1 MKTTSKKQ
9 LRSDQTRNNAAPDS
23 YKNNVKTL
31 KTLTNNLQLN
41 DILDVN
47 ITSVGFNQIGIA
59 EFFNGYSILVPNVN
73 VGDYVKVQILKISSS
88 KTKYAIAKLLQVIKN
103 SETLL
108 PLSVGEVLDLTIH
121 ANGATKSGIIE
132 LPNNYKIIVPN
143 TKAGDQVKL
152 EISRIKKNY
161 AFGKVLNYLNGTGTW
176 VETTKSDS
184 SEKATREIQFTQNLV
199 KDSQFTLIIPNTTK
213 FYGNH
218 LVVKL
223 AEKLLLL
230 KLSLG
235 VKKGDKVRVKI
246 RKVSSTFVIGKVI
259 SINPLSENQ
268 KQFKITNSIK
278 TMLKHGMHYGEKAVK
293 CHARMRKFIWI
304 RKKGSNMNRPF
315 IKKGRHLLNLL
326 KTRRC
331 LVKALQQLAK
341 YALKGRTFLFVGTK
355 KSASALIAR
364 AALLTKTSFFVNTR
378 WLGGMLTNWKTI
390 LKSISKIKPI
400 LKEKQKIIKNILEK
414 RQRIKLRLFK
424 KVSLLRM
431 KSQELI
437 KKGKKLI
444 FKVKQNKEE
453 FLNTN
458 QKLLKKR
465 EQLIQKAD
473 LLIQIYKNLLTKNK
487 DINTQN
493 LEFSEKANQL
503 IKRKKN
509 LVKQLLVNKKQLREL
524 QILFLLSTELTKLK
538 QIKNQQG
545 KTLWT
550 MAYGKLVNF
559 TKANNLNQNLV
570 PTPPKEVL
578 NKILITMRKTSEVLT
593 NNFSNLASNRSK
605 TEVTNIVL
613 FSKLLNKFSDF
624 MPFIKNYMQIIQ
636 TRLINITTILANL
649 TENIKL
655 VKQQVA
661 DFAKI
666 QIKLLENINFIKTK
680 LLVERKLMQNLKLKL
695 KKLASE
701 QRLLRFLPKLRSLS
715 KSTDKISQTIQIVMK
730 KFVDPKM
737 VYPMD
742 AIYDEKLKANSNK
755 LAAARKKKWQRL
767 EKYFGGISKMAA
779 MRQSNINKNVAII
792 IGQQEELNAVRE
804 CKKLGIKMFHIVDTN
819 CNPLLADHI
828 IPANDDSRNSIKFV
842 LNKMLKNIRLAQ
854 KIRNKIILK
863 QLRSSKNFV

>member
-1 MKTTSKKQ
+1 MNTTSTKKHS
-9 LRSDQTRNNAAPDS
+9 RSTKGRNQTRQT
-23 YKNNVKTL
+23 YKNNVNEL
-31 KTLTNNLQLN
+31 KTLVTKLQVG

-47 ITSVGFNQIGIA
+47 ITSLGFTKMGIA

-73 VGDYVKVQILKISSS
+73 VGDYVKVQIVKISSA
-88 KTKYAIAKLLQVIKN
+88 KTKYAIAKLLEIIKHTEN
-103 SETLL
+103 KL
-108 PLSVGEVLDLTIH
+108 PIIIGEVLDLTIQTTGA
-121 ANGATKSGIIE
+121 ANSGIIT

-143 TKAGDQVKL
+143 TKPGDQVKIQ
-152 EISRIKKNY
+152 ISRVKKNY
-161 AFGKVLNYLNGTGTW
+161 AFGKVLNFLNKTL
-176 VETTKSDS
+176 S
-184 SEKATREIQFTQNLV
+184 SEQPTTTTLLTDKLV
-199 KDSQFTLIIPNTTK
+199 TGSQLTVIIPNNTK

-218 LVVKL
+218 LVLKFR
-223 AEKLLLL
+223 EKFLLL

-235 VKKGDKVRVKI
+235 VQKGDKVRVKLT
-246 RKVSSTFVIGKVI
+246 KLSSNFVIGKVI
-259 SINPLSENQ
+259 NINPLSEND
-268 KQFKITNSIK
+268 KQSKIKNSIK

-304 RKKGSNMNRPF
+304 RKKGNNLNRPL

-331 LVKALQQLAK
+331 LIKALQQLSK

-390 LKSISKIKPI
+390 LKSISKIKPL

-414 RQRIKLRLFK
+414 RERIKLRLFK
-424 KVSLLRM
+424 KVSLLRI

-437 KKGKKLI
+437 QKGKKLI
-444 FKVKQNKEE
+444 CKVKQNKEQ
-453 FLNTN
+453 FLNIN
-458 QKLLKKR
+458 KKLLNKR
-465 EQLIQKAD
+465 EQLIQKGE
-473 LLIQIYKNLLTKNK
+473 LLIQIYKNLITKNNNLTAK
-487 DINTQN
+487 N
-493 LEFSEKANQL
+493 LESTEKANQL

-509 LVKQLLVNKKQLREL
+509 LVKQLLTSKKQLREL
-524 QILFLLSTELTKLK
+524 QLFLLLSTELTKLK
-538 QIKNQQG
+538 QIKSKQG
-545 KTLWT
+545 KKLWT
-550 MAYGKLVNF
+550 MAYGKLLNLTKQNNF
-559 TKANNLNQNLV
+559 RENLV

-578 NKILITMRKTSEVLT
+578 NKMLITMRKTSEILT
-593 NNFSNLASNRSK
+593 NNSSNLLINRSK
-605 TEVTNIVL
+605 TEGNNIIL

-624 MPFIKNYMQIIQ
+624 TPFITNYMQIIK
-636 TRLINITTILANL
+636 TRLTSITFILANL

-655 VKQQVA
+655 VKKHITTYN
-661 DFAKI
+661 DI
-666 QIKLLENINFIKTK
+666 QKKLVTNINFIKTK
-680 LLVERKLMQNLKLKL
+680 LLVERKVMHNLKLQL

-715 KSTDKISQTIQIVMK
+715 KSTDKIAQTIQIVMK

-742 AIYDEKLKANSNK
+742 AIYDEKLKSKSNK

-779 MRQSNINKNVAII
+779 MRQSNISNNVAII

-828 IPANDDSRNSIKFV
+828 IPANDDSRNSIKFI

-854 KIRNKIILK
+854 KIRNKLLIK
-863 QLRSSKNFV
+863 QLRPSKKFV

>member
-1 MKTTSKKQ
+1 MKTNLKKQTRSSQLGNNSTRQTSKEFKMF
-9 LRSDQTRNNAAPDS
+9 NN
-23 YKNNVKTL
+23 TM
-31 KTLTNNLQLN
+31 QIG

-47 ITSVGFNQIGIA
+47 ITSLGFNQIGIA

-73 VGDYVKVQILKISSS
+73 VGDYVKVQIVKLNSS
-88 KTKYAIAKLLQVIKN
+88 KTKYAIAKLLEVIKKT
-103 SETLL
+103 ETKL
-108 PLSVGEVLDLTIH
+108 PINVGEFLDFKIQNTGA
-121 ANGATKSGIIE
+121 ANSGIIE
-132 LPNNYKIIVPN
+132 LPNNYKIIIPN
-143 TKAGDQVKL
+143 TKPGDEVKIQ
-152 EISRIKKNY
+152 ISRVKKHY
-161 AFGKVLNYLNGTGTW
+161 AFAKVVNFLNQTSATQNDFPKLGASQTVTTGTQL
-176 VETTKSDS
+176 TIS
-184 SEKATREIQFTQNLV
+184 
-199 KDSQFTLIIPNTTK
+199 IPNNAK
-213 FYGNH
+213 FYDNH
-218 LVVKL
+218 LVLKFE
-223 AEKLLLL
+223 EKLLLL

-235 VKKGDKVRVKI
+235 VQKGDKVRIKI
-246 RKVSSTFVIGKVI
+246 TKVNENIVIAKVLQ
-259 SINPLSENQ
+259 INPLSESRKNLTI
-268 KQFKITNSIK
+268 KANIK

-304 RKKGSNMNRPF
+304 RKKGTNVNRPL
-315 IKKGRHLLNLL
+315 IKKGRHFLNLL

-331 LVKALQQLAK
+331 LIKSLQQLAK
-341 YALKGRTFLFVGTK
+341 YAVKGRTFLFVGTK
-355 KSASALIAR
+355 KSASALVAR

-424 KVSLLRM
+424 KVSLLRI

-444 FKVKQNKEE
+444 FKVKQNKEQ

-465 EQLIQKAD
+465 DQLIEKGE
-473 LLIQIYKNLLTKNK
+473 LLIQVYKNLIKKNK
-487 DINTQN
+487 DLTGKTVE
-493 LEFSEKANQL
+493 LTEKGNQL

-509 LVKQLLVNKKQLREL
+509 LIKQLLLNKKQLREL
-524 QILFLLSTELTKLK
+524 QVLFVLSTELTKLK
-538 QIKNQQG
+538 QLKSEQG
-545 KTLWT
+545 KTIWT
-550 MAYGKLVNF
+550 MGYAKLSNLEKEN
-559 TKANNLNQNLV
+559 TLNQNVV
-570 PTPPKEVL
+570 PSPPKEVL
-578 NKILITMRKTSEVLT
+578 NKMLTTMRKTSELLINSSST
-593 NNFSNLASNRSK
+593 ILSNRTK
-605 TEVTNIVL
+605 TEVNTNIIL
-613 FSKLLNKFSDF
+613 LSKLLNKFSEF
-624 MPFIKNYMQIIQ
+624 MPFIKNFINLIEI
-636 TRLINITTILANL
+636 RLKNITNILINL

-655 VKQQVA
+655 VKVQMHEFNTLQ
-661 DFAKI
+661 K
-666 QIKLLENINFIKTK
+666 KLVENINFVKTK
-680 LLVERKLMQNLKLKL
+680 LQFERKSMQNLKLKL

-715 KSTDKISQTIQIVMK
+715 KASDKIAQTIQIVMK

-742 AIYDEKLKANSNK
+742 AIYDDKLKSNSNK

-779 MRQSNINKNVAII
+779 MRQTNINKNVAII

-828 IPANDDSRNSIKFV
+828 IPANDDSRNSIKFI
-842 LNKMLKNIRLAQ
+842 LNKMLQNIRLAQ
-854 KIRNKIILK
+854 KIRNKIMLK
-863 QLRSSKNFV
+863 NLRSSKKFI

>member
-1 MKTTSKKQ
+1 MKTSSKKQ
-9 LRSDQTRNNAAPDS
+9 TPSNSKRSNSTQQNYN
-23 YKNNVKTL
+23 NNVKDL
-31 KTLTNNLQLN
+31 KNLTNNIQIG

-47 ITSVGFNQIGIA
+47 ITSIAFNKIGIA
-59 EFFNGYSILVPNVN
+59 EFFNSYSILIPNVN
-73 VGDYVKVQILKISSS
+73 VGDYVKVQIVKINSS
-88 KTKYAIAKLLQVIKN
+88 KTKYAIAKLLQVIKEA
-103 SETLL
+103 ETKL
-108 PLSVGEVLDLTIH
+108 PISVGEVLDLTIQTS
-121 ANGATKSGIIE
+121 GTKKSGIIE

-143 TKAGDQVKL
+143 TKSGDEVKI
-152 EISRIKKNY
+152 EISRVKKNY
-161 AFGKVLNYLNGTGTW
+161 AFGKVLNFLNSTMAAEKQLSQSIGLLQL
-176 VETTKSDS
+176 TKG
-184 SEKATREIQFTQNLV
+184 
-199 KDSQFTLIIPNTTK
+199 SQLTLNIPNNTK

-218 LVVKL
+218 LVLKFD
-223 AEKLLLL
+223 EKLLLL

-235 VKKGDKVRVKI
+235 VKNGDKVRIKI
-246 RKVSSTFVIGKVI
+246 TKVDENFVIGKVLH
-259 SINPLSENQ
+259 INPVSETN
-268 KQFKITNSIK
+268 KKLKIKTSIK

-304 RKKGSNMNRPF
+304 RKKGTNINRPL

-331 LVKALQQLAK
+331 LIKALQQLSK

-355 KSASALIAR
+355 KSASALVAR

-424 KVSLLRM
+424 KVSLLRI

-453 FLNTN
+453 FLRTN
-458 QKLLKKR
+458 QQLLIKR
-465 EQLIQKAD
+465 EQLIQKGD
-473 LLIQIYKNLLTKNK
+473 LLIQIYKNLITKNK
-487 DINTQN
+487 DLTTKT
-493 LEFSEKANQL
+493 LELTEKGNQL

-509 LVKQLLVNKKQLREL
+509 LIKQLLVNKKQLREL
-524 QILFLLSTELTKLK
+524 QVLFLLSTELTKLK
-538 QIKNQQG
+538 QIKSQQG

-550 MAYGKLVNF
+550 MAYGKLSEL
-559 TKANNLNQNLV
+559 TKENNLNQNV
-570 PTPPKEVL
+570 IPSPPKEVL
-578 NKILITMRKTSEVLT
+578 NKMLTTMRKTAEMLT
-593 NNFSNLASNRSK
+593 NSSASVLSNRTK

-613 FSKLLNKFSDF
+613 LSKLLNKFSEF
-624 MPFIKNYMQIIQ
+624 MPFIKNYMNIIEI
-636 TRLINITTILANL
+636 RLKNIIIILANL

-655 VKQQVA
+655 IKVQIV
-661 DFAKI
+661 DFNNLQK
-666 QIKLLENINFIKTK
+666 KLVGNINFVK
-680 LLVERKLMQNLKLKL
+680 RKLVSEGKLMHSLKLKL

-715 KSTDKISQTIQIVMK
+715 KASDKIAQTIQIVMK

-742 AIYDEKLKANSNK
+742 AIYDDKLKSKSNK

-779 MRQSNINKNVAII
+779 MRQTTINKNVAII

-828 IPANDDSRNSIKFV
+828 IPANDDSRNSIKFI

-854 KIRNKIILK
+854 KIRNKISVK
-863 QLRSSKNFV
+863 QLRQSKKFV

>member
-1 MKTTSKKQ
+1 MKTTLKKES
-9 LRSDQTRNNAAPDS
+9 RSNQGRNNSSRQP
-23 YKNNVKTL
+23 YKTNVKQL
-31 KTLTNNLQLN
+31 KTLVTNLQVG

-47 ITSVGFNQIGIA
+47 ITSLGFNKIGIA

-73 VGDYVKVQILKISSS
+73 VGDYVKVQIVKISSS
-88 KTKYAIAKLLQVIKN
+88 KTKYAIAKLLEVIKQTEN
-103 SETLL
+103 KL
-108 PLSVGEVLDLTIH
+108 PISVGEVLDLTIQTT
-121 ANGATKSGIIE
+121 GAAKSGIIE

-143 TKAGDQVKL
+143 TQPGDQVKI
-152 EISRIKKNY
+152 EISRVKKNY
-161 AFGKVLNYLNGTGTW
+161 AFGKVLNFLNGTL
-176 VETTKSDS
+176 S
-184 SEKATREIQFTQNLV
+184 SEQLTSTTSLSEKLV
-199 KDSQFTLIIPNTTK
+199 TGSQLTVIIPNNAK

-218 LVVKL
+218 LVLKFD
-223 AEKLLLL
+223 EKFLLL

-235 VKKGDKVRVKI
+235 VKKGDKVRVKLT
-246 RKVSSTFVIGKVI
+246 KVSSSFVIGKVI
-259 SINPLSENQ
+259 NINPLSETN
-268 KQFKITNSIK
+268 KQSQIKNNIK

-304 RKKGSNMNRPF
+304 RKKGNNMNRPL

-331 LVKALQQLAK
+331 LIKALQQLAK
-341 YALKGRTFLFVGTK
+341 YAVKGRTFLFVGTK
-355 KSASALIAR
+355 KSASALVAR

-424 KVSLLRM
+424 KVSLLRI

-444 FKVKQNKEE
+444 FKVKQNKEQ

-465 EQLIQKAD
+465 EQLIQKGE
-473 LLIQIYKNLLTKNK
+473 LLIQIYNNLIKKNK
-487 DINTQN
+487 DLTTKN
-493 LEFSEKANQL
+493 LEFTEKANQL

-509 LVKQLLVNKKQLREL
+509 LVKQLLINKKQLREL
-524 QILFLLSTELTKLK
+524 QVLFLLSTELIKLK
-538 QIKNQQG
+538 QIKSQQG

-550 MAYGKLVNF
+550 MAYGKLLNL
-559 TKANNLNQNLV
+559 TKENNLHESLV

-578 NKILITMRKTSEVLT
+578 NKILTTMRKTSEILT
-593 NNFSNLASNRSK
+593 NTSSNLNINRSK

-624 MPFIKNYMQIIQ
+624 MPFIKNYIQIIQ
-636 TRLINITTILANL
+636 IRLTNITTILANL

-655 VKQQVA
+655 VKQQIS
-661 DFAKI
+661 DFNEI
-666 QIKLLENINFIKTK
+666 QNKLIININFVKTK
-680 LLVERKLMQNLKLKL
+680 LFVERKVLQNLKLKL

-715 KSTDKISQTIQIVMK
+715 KSTDKIAQTIQIVMK

-742 AIYDEKLKANSNK
+742 AIYDEKLKSKSNK

-767 EKYFGGISKMAA
+767 EKYFGGISKMAT
-779 MRQSNINKNVAII
+779 MRQSNIKNNVAII

-828 IPANDDSRNSIKFV
+828 IPANDDSRNSIKFI

-854 KIRNKIILK
+854 KIRNKLIIK
-863 QLRSSKNFV
+863 QLRQSKKFV